1 MTNEAR
7 SAAAQG
13 VRRKG
18 RALQLYNILFPAWM
32 FYLFP
37 TGLWF
42 LLLPANFAIDSLVL
56 FLAMKRLGVEEPR
69 DVWKRSILR
78 VWGFGFLA
86 DFLGAILTLAL
97 FLLIDAAHLSWD
109 VYRFPGTTLLAV
121 PGVALS
127 AFLICPSAESRAEHF
142 HRAVRDAHS
151 ALRMNPAAAICAYP
165 YQGWASSASTCSRF
179 SNRMHPP
186 A

>member
-18 RALQLYNILFPAWM
+18 RALRLFNILFPAWM

-69 DVWKRSILR
+69 AVWKRSILR
-78 VWGFGFLA
+78 IWGFGFLA

-109 VYRFPGTTLLAV
+109 VYRFPGTTLLAL

-127 AFLICPSAESRAEHF
+127 AFLIYFFDKRYAFSKCALPQDR
-142 HRAVRDAHS
+142 VRRLS
-151 ALRMNPAAAICAYP
+151 LALSIFTAP
-165 YQGWASSASTCSRF
+165 YAMLIPLYG
-179 SNRMHPP
+179 
-186 A
+186 

>member
-18 RALQLYNILFPAWM
+18 RALRLYNILFPAWM

-56 FLAMKRLGVEEPR
+56 FLAMKRLGVEKPR

-86 DFLGAILTLAL
+86 DFLG
-97 FLLIDAAHLSWD
+97 
-109 VYRFPGTTLLAV
+109 VN
-121 PGVALS
+121 GVA
-127 AFLICPSAESRAEHF
+127 AVCYF
-142 HRAVRDAHS
+142 HCKYHVS
-151 ALRMNPAAAICAYP
+151 LTN
-165 YQGWASSASTCSRF
+165 
-179 SNRMHPP
+179 
-186 A
+186 